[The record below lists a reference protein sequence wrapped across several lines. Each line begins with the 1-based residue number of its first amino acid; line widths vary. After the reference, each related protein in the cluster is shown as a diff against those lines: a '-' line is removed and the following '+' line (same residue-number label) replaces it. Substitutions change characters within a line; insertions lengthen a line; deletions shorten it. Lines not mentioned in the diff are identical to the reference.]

1 MLTDDIDQLVY
12 GLSELACDV
21 PPQQG
26 RVNVSPLEIMDEIK
40 KYVQELTEK
49 FERIVEKNKKVSAET
64 DELKE
69 RLHGLKELVCKQ
81 RSEEELK
88 RVIDL
93 DKQRSD
99 SAPVQAASES
109 RDFSSFVT
117 MAIVEHDYFSRSLR
131 NCS

>member
-26 RVNVSPLEIMDEIK
+26 RVNVSPLEIMDIYIEK
-40 KYVQELTEK
+40 NVQELTEK
-49 FERIVEKNKKVSAET
+49 VERIVGENKKVSAET

-69 RLHGLKELVCKQ
+69 RLHELKELVCKL

-88 RVIDL
+88 RVIHL

-109 RDFSSFVT
+109 
-117 MAIVEHDYFSRSLR
+117 
-131 NCS
+131 